1 MIAEN
6 PRVSALRKSTLSE
19 SAPKE
24 EKRRLFLMGSEKVTK
39 RIFFS
44 WKKLLRKDNE
54 FHFEILLLKTVPE
67 TDTGGYVEK
76 TKAFREP
83 C

>member
-24 EKRRLFLMGSEKVTK
+24 EKRMLFLMGSEKVTK
-39 RIFFS
+39 RLVFS
-44 WKKLLRKDNE
+44 WKKLLRKEKD
-54 FHFEILLLKTVPE
+54 FHFESLLLKTVP
-67 TDTGGYVEK
+67 
-76 TKAFREP
+76 
-83 C
+83 

>member
-24 EKRRLFLMGSEKVTK
+24 SSESFFFDGKFFDKVTK
-39 RIFFS
+39 SLKIFPGNNLFNS
-44 WKKLLRKDNE
+44 LQ
-54 FHFEILLLKTVPE
+54 
-67 TDTGGYVEK
+67 
-76 TKAFREP
+76 
-83 C
+83 

>member
-24 EKRRLFLMGSEKVTK
+24 EKRLLSLMGSEKVTK
-39 RIFFS
+39 RLVFS
-44 WKKLLRKDNE
+44 WKKLLRKEKD
-54 FHFEILLLKTVPE
+54 FLV
-67 TDTGGYVEK
+67 GGFATES
-76 TKAFREP
+76 
-83 C
+83 

>member
-24 EKRRLFLMGSEKVTK
+24 EKRMLFLMGSEKVTK
-39 RIFFS
+39 RLVFS
-44 WKKLLRKDNE
+44 WKKLLRKAKE
-54 FHFEILLLKTVPE
+54 FQNEILLLKTVP
-67 TDTGGYVEK
+67 
-76 TKAFREP
+76 
-83 C
+83 